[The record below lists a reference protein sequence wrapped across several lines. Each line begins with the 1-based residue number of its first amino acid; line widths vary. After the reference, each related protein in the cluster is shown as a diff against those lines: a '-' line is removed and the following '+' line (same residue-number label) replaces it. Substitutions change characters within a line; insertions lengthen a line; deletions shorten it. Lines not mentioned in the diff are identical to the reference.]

1 MVVLIMYK
9 AIEYRISPAFA
20 YAKQITT
27 CCWVACSRI
36 NLREKEMF
44 TTTQKYVKSRVRVR
58 AAACVPL
65 QVPGNHLRWQ
75 RSAAGYRAGS
85 DKVMNMQAKAEF
97 YSEVLT
103 IVLTVKKSKLKLR
116 TYSVTRT
123 NEAAAHRLRS
133 RLIAE

>member
-1 MVVLIMYK
+1 MVVLIDVK

-20 YAKQITT
+20 YAKQITYL
-27 CCWVACSRI
+27 CWVACSRI

-44 TTTQKYVKSRVRVR
+44 TINEKYVKSRVRVR

-65 QVPGNHLRWQ
+65 TSPGNHLRWQ
-75 RSAAGYRAGS
+75 RSAAGCRTGS
-85 DKVMNMQAKAEF
+85 RQVMNMQVKAEF

-103 IVLTVKKSKLKLR
+103 IVVAVKKSKLKLR

-123 NEAAAHRLRS
+123 NRSAAHRLRS